1 MNSPSCT
8 GDHGIYRARQAAI
21 AAVLISLM
29 VVTRGHHFPLLSNI
43 VPGAS
48 WAVFFLAGMY
58 LNSSLALAGFLGL
71 ALGLD
76 YAATDWGG
84 TSAFCVSPAY
94 VALLPA
100 YASLWLAGRGYRLGW
115 GLERITTLPL
125 AFCGLL
131 GTLVC
136 DVISSGSFY
145 LYSGRFADPNWAEY
159 LARSAQY
166 LPRCLVAMGLWLG
179 LAALV
184 HSLLQARRNS
194 PAHH

>member
-1 MNSPSCT
+1 M
-8 GDHGIYRARQAAI
+8 
-21 AAVLISLM
+21 VLI
-29 VVTRGHHFPLLSNI
+29 RGHHFPLLRNI

-58 LNSSLALAGFLGL
+58 LNAPLALAGFLGL
-71 ALGLD
+71 AVGLD
-76 YAATDWGG
+76 YAAIEWGG

-94 VALLPA
+94 IALLPA

-115 GLERITTLPL
+115 GLERIAHFPL

-145 LYSGRFADPNWAEY
+145 LYSGHFSNPNWSEY
-159 LARSAQY
+159 LARSTQY
-166 LPRCLVAMGLWLG
+166 LPRCLVAMGLWLS
-179 LAALV
+179 LATLI
-184 HSLLQARRNS
+184 HSLLLVRRRN
-194 PAHH
+194 PVHH

>member
-1 MNSPSCT
+1 MNSLSCT
-8 GDHGIYRARQAAI
+8 RDHGIYRARQAAI

-29 VVTRGHHFPLLSNI
+29 VLTRGHHFPLLRNI

-58 LNSSLALAGFLGL
+58 LNAPLALAGFLGL
-71 ALGLD
+71 AVGID
-76 YAATDWGG
+76 YAAIEWGG
-84 TSAFCVSPAY
+84 TRAFCVSPAY
-94 VALLPA
+94 IALLPA

-115 GLERITTLPL
+115 GLERIAPLPL
-125 AFCGLL
+125 VFCGLL

-145 LYSGRFADPNWAEY
+145 LYSGRFAYPNWAEY
-159 LARSAQY
+159 LARSAQH
-166 LPRCLVAMGLWLG
+166 LPRCLVAMGLWLSM
-179 LAALV
+179 AALA
-184 HSLLQARRNS
+184 HNLLLARRN